1 MAFLHSHHG
10 LSSQGLGIGA
20 HSRKHILVSPG
31 GRGQGKA
38 MSGWAEQRREERA
51 RSHRDMGE
59 QATGKMQT
67 QTVLAGCCTPATP
80 HAFLCPRIHKQEL
93 QGFHKSLPQRWLD
106 SLLRFLPAYS
116 GHRGVYK
123 QVGTDLALLQP
134 GQMEGFGQEADS
146 CLTCNRKG
154 PMGRG
159 VTGNR
164 AFLGKTRPWRI
175 KEHR

>member
-31 GRGQGKA
+31 GRGPGK
-38 MSGWAEQRREERA
+38 GYVWVGRTEER
-51 RSHRDMGE
+51 GE
-59 QATGKMQT
+59 GQESQGHGGIGYWENADS
-67 QTVLAGCCTPATP
+67 VLAGCCTPATP

-93 QGFHKSLPQRWLD
+93 QGFHTSLPQRWLD
-106 SLLRFLPAYS
+106 SLLRFLPAHS
-116 GHRGVYK
+116 GHRGVHK

-134 GQMEGFGQEADS
+134 GQMEGFGQEADG